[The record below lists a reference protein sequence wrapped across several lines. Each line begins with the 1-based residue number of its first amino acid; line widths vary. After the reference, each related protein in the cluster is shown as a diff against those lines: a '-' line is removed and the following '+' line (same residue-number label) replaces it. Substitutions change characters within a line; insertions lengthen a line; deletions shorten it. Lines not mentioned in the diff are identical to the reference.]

1 MQSSNSVKRVGIKFC
16 GHCSPRRDM
25 QRLAGEL
32 KERKRDC
39 EFVYWSQNTN
49 VDVLLILNACE
60 AGCAKQPAFVGSI
73 IHVTPETVDYWQ
85 VEAKELCNTVI
96 KKLEE
101 ILDKSP

>member
-25 QRLAGEL
+25 QRL
-32 KERKRDC
+32 
-39 EFVYWSQNTN
+39 
-49 VDVLLILNACE
+49 VLLILNACE

-85 VEAKELCNTVI
+85 VEVKELCNTGYKEARRIRVNVCGFLLPGQKII
-96 KKLEE
+96 KN
-101 ILDKSP
+101 